1 MNFNLHI
8 ESNAHMFILPGVKD
22 MWLNAKPLLRDLEK
36 RKPPYEETF
45 NSENTSKI
53 CIHQVYSEDDQ

>member
-1 MNFNLHI
+1 
-8 ESNAHMFILPGVKD
+8 MFILPGVKD
-22 MWLNAKPLLRDLEK
+22 MWLNAKPLLRDLKK